1 MTTTAHRV
9 ELLVAG
15 RAYGGWKRV
24 EVQRSIEQMAG
35 GFVLELTHR
44 WPGVDVAPGLREGL
58 PCQVLIDG
66 EVVITGY
73 IDQFE
78 PDLSDTSCSIRVEG
92 RDKTGDLVDCSAIHQ
107 GGQWREARLER
118 IVRDIARPFGLSVV
132 LQAGLDQGA
141 PFKSFAL
148 EDGERAFDAIDRA
161 CRLRSV
167 LCASTPLGE
176 IWLGEAGDTDTG
188 VTLEEGVNLKRI
200 SATHSWKDRYS
211 QIVVKSQTSGDN
223 ESWGPNA
230 AQLKA
235 DARDEEIDRYRPL
248 VVQAE
253 HGDNRASLKDR
264 AQWEVGVRMGRGK
277 RGKAVVV
284 GWRMGANGR
293 DGGLWQPNTMARV
306 ISPRMNLDMDVLI
319 VACLFTLTEQGAVTE
334 LTFSRP
340 EAFDQ
345 VAGVGRSKLRGRLRD
360 KADRRKYGEDD
371 FVPSWELQPP
381 RGKQ

>member
-1 MTTTAHRV
+1 MTAAHRV
-9 ELLVAG
+9 ELLVGG
-15 RAYGGWKRV
+15 RVYGGWKRV
-24 EVQRSIEQMAG
+24 EIQRSIEQIAG

-58 PCQVLIDG
+58 ACQVLLDDD
-66 EVVITGY
+66 VVITGH
-73 IDQFE
+73 IDMYE
-78 PDLSDTSCSIRVEG
+78 PDLGDNSSAIRVEG
-92 RDKTGDLVDCSAIHQ
+92 RDRTGDLVDCSAIHK
-107 GGQWREARLER
+107 GGQWHNASLVS
-118 IVRDIARPFGLSVV
+118 IVRDIAAPFGVPVV
-132 LQAGLDQGA
+132 LQDGLNQGA

-176 IWLGEAGDTDTG
+176 IWLGESSDTETG

-211 QIVVKSQTSGDN
+211 RVVVKAQKAGDD
-223 ESWGPNA
+223 ESWASAA

-235 DARDEEIDRYRPL
+235 EATDEEIDRYRPL
-248 VVQAE
+248 ILQAE
-253 HGDNRASLKDR
+253 HGDNQAVLSTR
-264 AQWEVGVRMGRGK
+264 AQWEVNVRMGRGK
-277 RGKAVVV
+277 RGKAVAV

-293 DGGLWQPNTMARV
+293 EGALWMPNTVVRV
-306 ISPRMNLDMDVLI
+306 ISPRMNMDMEVLI
-319 VACLFTLTEQGAVTE
+319 VACSYTLTEQGAVTE

-345 VAGVGRSKLRGRLRD
+345 VDGVGRSRLRARLHSR
-360 KADRRKYGEDD
+360 KAKKKDD
-371 FVPSWELQPP
+371 GFTASWERTPP
-381 RGKQ
+381 TGAKK